1 MPYAQLCLPP
11 RARAAQA
18 TAAGVAPRAPVCE
31 ASAAG
36 SGVRQRLPW
45 MPESSAWLHALQLWA
60 QNAVAFVGRA
70 RTGNQEHRRSSFCRK
85 QTQRY
90 RRGRDTIRDYGPP
103 IHFSPCIERKREKY
117 SSLSLR
123 SISLRERDTSL
134 SLRKRERSIL
144 QRLRAASPGRHFVL
158 CMVSG
163 AQMAAAAQS
172 LP

>member
-90 RRGRDTIRDYGPP
+90 RRGRDTIRDYGP
-103 IHFSPCIERKREKY
+103 IHFSPCIVSYRIVSYRKREKY
-117 SSLSLR
+117 S
-123 SISLRERDTSL
+123 SL